1 MSMTWS
7 DYFLSIAEAVRQK
20 SKDSKTKVGAVIV
33 GPDRQVLST
42 GFNGFPRQIREDI
55 PSRWE
60 KPTKYS
66 YVEHAER
73 NAIYN
78 AARHGVALKGCTLYM
93 VGFGPPNVPCT
104 DCARGVIQAGIIKV
118 VGRPAAPATGYWKD
132 DLILASSMLTE
143 AGIHLI
149 DIEALP

>member
-1 MSMTWS
+1 MSMTWI

-20 SKDSKTKVGAVIV
+20 SKDPNTKVGAVIV

-42 GFNGFPRQIREDI
+42 GFNGFPRQVREDI

-104 DCARGVIQAGIIKV
+104 GCARGVIQAGIIKV
-118 VGRPAAPATGYWKD
+118 VGRAVKPVPDYWKD
-132 DLILASSMLTE
+132 DLRLACSMLTE
-143 AGIHLI
+143 AGVYV
-149 DIEALP
+149 IEVPS